1 MKRRSLILMI
11 AAMLIICI
19 TGCGKGDK
27 ADADAKE
34 DAEATETAAGSEEK
48 ALQTVD
54 AVTEEAGPALS
65 GVEKQKADI
74 AGMQITYRFGDMQ
87 EVLGGDEISGWLIDL
102 PDGSVSV
109 NETPAKEYVA
119 SLAKKYDTFG
129 QTRKFKT
136 HSGEEINVS
145 GGDYGYWMD
154 RVSTRQELIDQILT
168 GQSAEMVPVYY
179 GTALVYGADDIGDT
193 YVEINLGDQH
203 LWVYKEGSVI
213 NESDFVSGCLFKGNE
228 TPGGT
233 YGITY
238 KERDATLVGQGYES
252 SVKYWMPFNGNIGM
266 HDASWRNSFG
276 GHLYYMNGSHGC
288 INLPTSK
295 AAEIYDQVEKG
306 EPVVVYGGITKEQ
319 AVSTM
324 TAEEKSQAMQKGYIS
339 MSVDDLA
346 KQLEAQGLDP
356 ATARMQA
363 EFQMQM
369 KNMTP
374 EQQAAFQAAQQAA
387 ALQAAQ
393 QAEQQAAPQ

>member
-1 MKRRSLILMI
+1 MIMKRRSLILMI
-11 AAMLIICI
+11 AAMLIMGIP
-19 TGCGKGDK
+19 GCGKGDK

-34 DAEATETAAGSEEK
+34 AAEATETAAGSEEK
-48 ALQTVD
+48 ELQTVD
-54 AVTEEAGPALS
+54 AETEEAGPALT

-288 INLPTSK
+288 INLPPSIAGTFYS
-295 AAEIYDQVEKG
+295 YVRTG
-306 EPVVVYGGITKEQ
+306 MPVVVFY
-319 AVSTM
+319 
-324 TAEEKSQAMQKGYIS
+324 
-339 MSVDDLA
+339 
-346 KQLEAQGLDP
+346 
-356 ATARMQA
+356 
-363 EFQMQM
+363 
-369 KNMTP
+369 
-374 EQQAAFQAAQQAA
+374 
-387 ALQAAQ
+387 
-393 QAEQQAAPQ
+393 

>member
-1 MKRRSLILMI
+1 MKRKLFTIFFTVLMI
-11 AAMLIICI
+11 TFIQ
-19 TGCGKGDK
+19 GCGASDK
-27 ADADAKE
+27 ATE
-34 DAEATETAAGSEEK
+34 ETQNEQTETEEK
-48 ALQTVD
+48 EKAADEIGKAESAEDTKPELTG
-54 AVTEEAGPALS
+54 TEKL
-65 GVEKQKADI
+65 KADI
-74 AGMQITYRFGDMQ
+74 AGMQITYNFGEMQ
-87 EVLGGDEISGWLIDL
+87 EVLKGEEISAWLVDL

-129 QTRKFKT
+129 QTRTFTT
-136 HSGEEINVS
+136 HSGDEITVS
-145 GGDYGYWMD
+145 GGDYGFWMD

-168 GQSAEMVPVYY
+168 GQDAEMSPVYY
-179 GTALVYGADDIGDT
+179 GTATVYGTDDIGDT
-193 YVEINLGDQH
+193 YVEISLRDQH

-228 TPGGT
+228 TPVGT

-266 HDASWRNSFG
+266 HDASWRSSFG

-306 EPVVVYGGITKEQ
+306 EPVVVYGGLSKEE
-319 AVSTM
+319 AISTM
-324 TAEEKSQAMQKGYIS
+324 TAEEKTQAMQKGYIS
-339 MSVDDLA
+339 MTVDDLA
-346 KQLEAQGLDP
+346 KQLEQQGLDP

-363 EFQMQM
+363 ELQMQM

-387 ALQAAQ
+387 AQQAAALQAAQ
-393 QAEQQAAPQ
+393 QGATQ